1 MTKLEITTRIE
12 IHKHRK
18 QCNLLFIFKIKK
30 QKCGNYRVICC
41 PHFPTLTLKLSPDL
55 TFKLKRG
62 GIFTTGKKKLHKDI
76 ACYFIQNNCAPFK
89 FFFHFPLNQTTLS
102 SSNKTNCTTKY
113 SFKFSSYHREKERQC
128 SSTFTALIMCI
139 LCTK

>member
-30 QKCGNYRVICC
+30 QKCGNYHVICC

-62 GIFTTGKKKLHKDI
+62 GIFTTGKKKLHKDT

-89 FFFHFPLNQTTLS
+89 FF
-102 SSNKTNCTTKY
+102 
-113 SFKFSSYHREKERQC
+113 
-128 SSTFTALIMCI
+128 STFL
-139 LCTK
+139 